1 MMVEHLTHALL
12 EMGYALRLPSSL
24 PRGQGAC
31 VCNAGYCRQQHSVL
45 HLMCKSSPGQAAS
58 SQQQLEYDEH
68 SRLVK
73 FAVHNS
79 GSRHCTML

>member
-45 HLMCKSSPGQAAS
+45 QPHVQK
-58 SQQQLEYDEH
+58 
-68 SRLVK
+68 
-73 FAVHNS
+73 
-79 GSRHCTML
+79 